1 MSGLAVCVESLSKK
15 YSIGHSR
22 SSDLRESIYSTLSRI
37 KRFDF
42 ALQAPDIFWAL
53 REVSF
58 EISKGEAVAIIGRN
72 GAGKSTL
79 LKILSRITKPTYGRA
94 VLDGRVS
101 ALLEVGTGFHPEL
114 TGRENIF
121 LNGTILGMR
130 RAEIKS
136 KFDEIVEFS
145 GVEKF
150 IDTPVKHYSSGMY
163 VRLAFSV
170 AVHLEPEILI
180 IDEVLAVGDAEFQRK
195 SVEKMDRSIKEGKT
209 VLFVSHN
216 MTVVQNLCN
225 KVIVLQ
231 QGQTVFQGDA
241 ANGIDFYLSQGE
253 VLLKTS
259 LGNRTDRIGTGKARF
274 TEVQMLDGKDNPLI
288 TVAAG
293 QRVRFRIK
301 FKNFTGQSLT
311 HYKVDV
317 SLSTINKSGL
327 AWFSN
332 SLFKESATIKP
343 GQEFITLNIDRF
355 PLVPDRYFLTLF
367 FLLDGEIADWIT
379 DAFSFDVSGGDFY
392 GSGTLP
398 FKGHGTF
405 LIDHSF
411 EIN

>member
-1 MSGLAVCVESLSKK
+1 MSDVAVRVESLSKK
-15 YSIGHSR
+15 YSVGKKSAR
-22 SSDLRESIYSTLSRI
+22 DLRELLHSAISKI
-37 KRFDF
+37 KSGSLKSDS
-42 ALQAPDIFWAL
+42 PDVFWAL
-53 REVSF
+53 QDVSF
-58 EISKGEAVAIIGRN
+58 DIKKGEAVAIIGRN

-79 LKILSRITKPTYGRA
+79 LKILSKITRPTYGRA
-94 VLDGRVS
+94 ELEGRVS

-130 RAEIKS
+130 KAEIRA
-136 KFDEIVEFS
+136 KFNEIVEFS

-170 AVHLEPEILI
+170 AAHLEPEILI

-195 SVEKMDRSIKEGKT
+195 SIDKMEQAIHRGKT

-216 MTVVQNLCN
+216 MTAVENLCN
-225 KVIVLQ
+225 NVIVLQ
-231 QGQTVFQGDA
+231 QGKIVFQGDSTS
-241 ANGIDFYLSQGE
+241 GIDFYLRQGE
-253 VLLKTS
+253 VLMETS
-259 LGNRTDRIGTGKARF
+259 LDMRTDRTGNGKVSF
-274 TEVQMLDGKDNPLI
+274 TGVEILDDQNNRLASV
-288 TVAAG
+288 TAG
-293 QRVRFRIK
+293 QSIRFRIK
-301 FKNFTGQSLT
+301 FKNFTGLPLV
-311 HYKVDV
+311 HYKIDV

-327 AWFSN
+327 AWFSS
-332 SLFKESATIKP
+332 SLFRETAVISEN
-343 GQEFITLNIDRF
+343 QNSITLTINRF
-355 PLVPDRYFLTLF
+355 PLVPDRYFLSLF
-367 FLLDGEIADWIT
+367 FLLDGQVADWIV
-379 DAFSFDVSGGDFY
+379 DAFSFDVSGGDFF